1 MLEDAKVIFEKNK
14 DIKYG
19 WKSKKDS
26 KYYFHITEGLAKN
39 FCFQTCEE
47 IEKSRIGICWET
59 VELNREYLEKNNISC
74 KAYFFVIPFNNF
86 YCHSVLV
93 FNDKNKYYW
102 FENSFKNMI
111 GIHEYNS
118 LQELFNNVIN
128 NFGNIVN
135 QKKINIRSLKIYE
148 YSKPRPGIG
157 CVQFYFHC
165 FRGKNITNDYIPN
178 YIKLVA
184 DKTE

>member
-1 MLEDAKVIFEKNK
+1 MLEKAKVIFEKNK

-19 WKSKKDS
+19 WKSRKDS

-102 FENSFKNMI
+102 FENSFKDLI
-111 GIHEYNS
+111 GIHEYDS
-118 LQELFNNVIN
+118 LQELFKFSKFICNRIIN
-128 NFGNIVN
+128 LAFKKCWQFCHSFFSIFNIFR
-135 QKKINIRSLKIYE
+135 NIFIICLKI
-148 YSKPRPGIG
+148 R
-157 CVQFYFHC
+157 
-165 FRGKNITNDYIPN
+165 N
-178 YIKLVA
+178 
-184 DKTE
+184 